1 MAKLICTAQ
10 TSLDGYIA
18 DEKGDFGW
26 AEPDAE
32 VHAFINDMERP
43 AGTYLYGR
51 RLYETMVF
59 WATAPTE
66 GDESPVA
73 MDYAK
78 IWQAADKIVYSTTL
92 EAPRSP
98 RTRIERTFDPAAVRA
113 LKAKSTRDLTI
124 GGPGLA
130 AHAFQAGLVDEVRVL
145 IYPQIVGS
153 GTRLLPDGFRSSLRL
168 LEGRRFGSDVIFL
181 RYAVSR

>member
-26 AEPDAE
+26 AEPDSE

-51 RLYETMVF
+51 RMYETMVY
-59 WATAPTE
+59 WDTAPTE
-66 GDESPVA
+66 GDEEPA
-73 MDYAK
+73 ALDYARL
-78 IWQAADKIVYSTTL
+78 WQAADKIVYSTTL
-92 EAPRSP
+92 EAPASR
-98 RTRIERTFDPAAVRA
+98 RTRIERTFDADAVRA
-113 LKAKSTRDLTI
+113 LKDKADRDLSI

-130 AHAFQAGLVDEVRVL
+130 AHAFLAGLVDEVRVL
-145 IYPQIVGS
+145 IYPQIVG
-153 GTRLLPDGFRSSLRL
+153 GGIRLLPDGFRSSLRL
-168 LEGRRFGSDVIFL
+168 LEGRRFGSDVVFL